1 MTPYLFFFFISIAGL
16 AYGTYTDFK
25 ERMISNWIT
34 YGMIVIGIAGYA
46 IVSFIANDW
55 MILGTGIAVTAITF
69 AAAYGLYKMGVWAGG
84 DVKLFAGLAALNPVN
99 PAILS
104 RLGMISL
111 PAFAP
116 IDIPIFPLTLFI
128 FSLFAILPYG
138 AILAGTKLLKNKK
151 EKKKFKQ
158 DFKKR
163 LIEIIELAA
172 LAIGFGSILP
182 FFGITPW
189 LVLSLLFVSMFIPK
203 KSRAVVAGIALIA
216 ALVINTG
223 TAAEEFAILFCF
235 LLGTWF
241 LLKLYSLSKILM
253 RKPIK
258 IEELEEGMISGQTIV
273 QNRKTVEIVE
283 EMGMKKLIKYFVSN
297 RFGKAIEAMQ
307 PKGKEIISSRSAAG
321 LEEKQ
326 ISKLKE
332 LAKKGKI
339 PDRLLVKESAPF
351 VPAVLIAYIVLNIV
365 GDVIWLWI

>member
-34 YGMIVIGIAGYA
+34 YGMIVVGIAGYA
-46 IVSFIANDW
+46 VLAFLANDW
-55 MILGTGIAVTAITF
+55 MILGWTIAVTAITF
-69 AAAYGLYKMGVWAGG
+69 AAAYGLYRMGVWAGG
-84 DVKLFAGLAALNPVN
+84 DVKLFAGLAALNPLN

-104 RLGMISL
+104 RLGIISL

-116 IDIPIFPLTLFI
+116 INIPIFPLTLFI
-128 FSLFAILPYG
+128 FSLFAMLPYG
-138 AILAGTKLLKNKK
+138 AILAGARLLKNKT

-163 LIEIIELAA
+163 IIEILELAA
-172 LAIGFGSILP
+172 LAVGFGSILP

-189 LVLSLLFVSMFIPK
+189 LTLPLLFVSVFVPK
-203 KSRAVVAGIALIA
+203 KPRATLAGIVLIA
-216 ALVINTG
+216 ALGINAKA
-223 TAAEEFAILFCF
+223 AAEEFAILFCF

-273 QNRKTVEIVE
+273 QKGEKIEIVKE
-283 EMGMKKLIKYFVSN
+283 IGMKKLIKYFVSN
-297 RFGKAIEAMQ
+297 KFGKAMEAMQ
-307 PKGKEIISSRSAAG
+307 PKGKEIISSKSAAG
-321 LEEKQ
+321 LEKKQ
-326 ISKLKE
+326 IAKLKE

-339 PDRLLVKESAPF
+339 PDKLLVKESAPF
-351 VPAVLIAYIVLNIV
+351 VPAVLIAYIALNIV

>member
-1 MTPYLFFFFISIAGL
+1 MIPYLFFFFISIAGL

-34 YGMIVIGIAGYA
+34 YGMVVIGITGYA
-46 IVSFIANDW
+46 VISFLANDW
-55 MILGTGIAVTAITF
+55 LILAGVIGVTAITF
-69 AAAYGLYKMGVWAGG
+69 AAAYGLYRMGVWAGG

-116 IDIPIFPLTLFI
+116 ISIPIFPLTLFI
-128 FSLFAILPYG
+128 FSLFAMLPYG
-138 AILAGTKLLKNKK
+138 AILAGTRLLKNKT

-172 LAIGFGSILP
+172 LAIGFGSVLT

-189 LVLSLLFVSMFIPK
+189 LTLPLLFVSAFVPGK
-203 KSRAVVAGIALIA
+203 PRAALAGIVLIGALW
-216 ALVINTG
+216 INAG

-235 LLGTWF
+235 LLGTWL

-258 IEELEEGMISGQTIV
+258 IENLEEGMISGQTIV
-273 QNRKTVEIVE
+273 QNGKKVEIVE
-283 EMGMKKLIKYFVSN
+283 EMGMKKLIKYFTSN
-297 RFGKAIEAMQ
+297 RFGKAIKTMQ
-307 PKGKEIISSRSAAG
+307 PKGKEIISSKSAAG
-321 LEEKQ
+321 ITEKQ

-351 VPAVLIAYIVLNIV
+351 VPAVLIAYIALNIV

>member
-1 MTPYLFFFFISIAGL
+1 MTPFLFFFFISIAGL

-46 IVSFIANDW
+46 IISFLANDW
-55 MILGTGIAVTAITF
+55 LILAGVIAVTAITF
-69 AAAYGLYKMGVWAGG
+69 AASYGLYRMGVWAGG

-104 RLGMISL
+104 RLEIISL

-116 IDIPIFPLTLFI
+116 ISIPIFPLTLFI
-128 FSLFAILPYG
+128 FSLFAMLPYG
-138 AILAGTKLLKNKK
+138 AILAGTRLLKNKK

-163 LIEIIELAA
+163 IIEILELTA
-172 LAIGFGSILP
+172 LAIGFGSIFP
-182 FFGITPW
+182 FFEITPW
-189 LVLSLLFVSMFIPK
+189 LALPLLFVAMFVPK
-203 KSRAVVAGIALIA
+203 KPRATLAGIVLIA
-216 ALVINTG
+216 ALWINTG

-253 RKPIK
+253 RKPVK

-273 QNRKTVEIVE
+273 QNGKKIEIVK
-283 EMGMKKLIKYFVSN
+283 EMGMKKLIKYCASN
-297 RFGKAIEAMQ
+297 RFGKAMEAIQ
-307 PKGKEIISSRSAAG
+307 PKGKEIISSKAAAG

-351 VPAVLIAYIVLNIV
+351 VPAVLIAYIALNIV